1 MERAARALRMAE
13 RLRRAK
19 QGRFSV
25 ASLSSSE
32 ACSSAGSLN
41 PGELSH
47 LYRRPLMAYFLRH
60 TNDRAEA
67 EDLTQEVFVRIL
79 RGATTSVQA
88 PDSFV
93 FTIAANLLRDRMRV
107 RIAKRADRH
116 VSLDLDTAQDT
127 PAEPL
132 NIPAETASAE
142 RTLMDRQRLTAVL
155 QALDELPP
163 RTRDIFVLARLEKLK
178 QAEIAS
184 RMGVSVSAVE
194 KHLVRAV
201 AHLSR
206 RFKP

>member
-1 MERAARALRMAE
+1 
-13 RLRRAK
+13 
-19 QGRFSV
+19 
-25 ASLSSSE
+25 
-32 ACSSAGSLN
+32 
-41 PGELSH
+41 GELSH

-79 RGATTSVQA
+79 RGAATSVQA

-132 NIPAETASAE
+132 N
-142 RTLMDRQRLTAVL
+142 
-155 QALDELPP
+155 
-163 RTRDIFVLARLEKLK
+163 
-178 QAEIAS
+178 
-184 RMGVSVSAVE
+184 
-194 KHLVRAV
+194 
-201 AHLSR
+201 
-206 RFKP
+206 

>member
-79 RGATTSVQA
+79 RGAATSVQA

-142 RTLMDRQRLTAVL
+142 RTLMDRQRLKAVL

>member
-184 RMGVSVSAVE
+184 RMGVSISAVE

>member
-41 PGELSH
+41 PGELSQ

-79 RGATTSVQA
+79 RGAATSVQA

-142 RTLMDRQRLTAVL
+142 RTLMDRQRLKAVL